1 MRSGLRKRA
10 EFQRVYNGG
19 VKCSGEYVVVF
30 ALARDGEGCRL
41 GITAT
46 RKVGCAVVRN
56 RARRRVRELF
66 HRHPELL
73 KGLAV
78 DLVVNLRR
86 SAAESEWCELER
98 DYLRCMNLARRRLV
112 QTAAQAS

>member
-1 MRSGLRKRA
+1 VRSGLRKRA

-30 ALARDGEGCRL
+30 ALARDGKGCRL

-46 RKVGCAVVRN
+46 RKMGCAVVRN

-66 HRHPELL
+66 RRHPELL
-73 KGLAV
+73 EGIAV
-78 DLVVNLRR
+78 DFVVNLRR
-86 SAAESEWCELER
+86 SAAESEWRELER
-98 DYLRCMNLARRRLV
+98 DYLRCVSLARRRLARE
-112 QTAAQAS
+112 QDS